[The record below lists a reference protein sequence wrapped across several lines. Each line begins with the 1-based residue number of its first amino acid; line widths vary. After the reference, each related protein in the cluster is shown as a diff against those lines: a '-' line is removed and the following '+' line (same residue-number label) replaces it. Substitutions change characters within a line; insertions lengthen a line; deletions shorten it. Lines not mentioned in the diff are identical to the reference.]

1 MKVVSNYI
9 KPSES
14 CTDRAPPIIST
25 LCAIS
30 FNLLRK
36 QYERFV
42 LEKLVFREFWYPNF
56 RLRFFRFAFRKERA
70 EPVILVC
77 RKFESV
83 HGARRTK
90 QKRISYGAHDGSRRF
105 ECSKHSNL
113 PDPAWVPCQI
123 RLCFVLRA
131 P

>member
-1 MKVVSNYI
+1 MTVIRSIKVVSNYI
-9 KPSES
+9 TPLER

-36 QYERFV
+36 QFERFV
-42 LEKLVFREFWYPNF
+42 LEKLVFRGFRYPIF
-56 RLRFFRFAFRKERA
+56 RLRFFRFVFRKERA

-77 RKFESV
+77 RKLESV

-90 QKRISYGAHDGSRRF
+90 QKRISHGAMQ
-105 ECSKHSNL
+105 
-113 PDPAWVPCQI
+113 DPEGLSVQNTQTFRILHGPM
-123 RLCFVLRA
+123 
-131 P
+131 